1 MTFSTDDTIIFSRFS
16 ITLTH
21 TYADEP
27 SIELSEYSLQILAIQ
42 LSGTRTRQQLEVE
55 MRMQCNWPPGWQS
68 SHRCYCCGFHLA
80 SLLRPVRYYYEQRN
94 LSLAPSDADSWLFS
108 LPTARVL
115 LSSSHEWR
123 CGVFLTQPFPK
134 RNFYFSRSQGFGH
147 IFLSLFQDL
156 SQVSWTTC
164 CVS

>member
-1 MTFSTDDTIIFSRFS
+1 
-16 ITLTH
+16 
-21 TYADEP
+21 
-27 SIELSEYSLQILAIQ
+27 
-42 LSGTRTRQQLEVE
+42 

-156 SQVSWTTC
+156 SQVSWTHLLCILIT
-164 CVS
+164 VADRSKYLDRSWLKQRDNVVYALIKSKQQRNSNSYYKIH